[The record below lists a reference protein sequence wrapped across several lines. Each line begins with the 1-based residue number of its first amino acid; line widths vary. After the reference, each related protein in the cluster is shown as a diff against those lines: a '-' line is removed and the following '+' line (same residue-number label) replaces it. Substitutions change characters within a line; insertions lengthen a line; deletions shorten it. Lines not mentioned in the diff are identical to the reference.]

1 MLKAIKSRQ
10 APFILSHGQSLHLAI
25 ESKYWMAIDGPSSEA
40 IVSLIAAYYV
50 LDLSYSKSVEPA
62 LQFLQMNCLGLV
74 EIAAATN
81 GVFHNM
87 LEKVRSEAASVLLP
101 ESADEQG

>member
-1 MLKAIKSRQ
+1 MLKAIKTRL

-25 ESKYWMAIDGPSSEA
+25 ESKYWMTIDGPSSEA

-62 LQFLQMNCLGLV
+62 LQFLQINCLGLA
-74 EIAAATN
+74 EIAASTN
-81 GVFHNM
+81 GVFYNM
-87 LEKVRSEAASVLLP
+87 LEKVRSEAAGLQP
-101 ESADEQG
+101 ESADEQD